1 MEKKCP
7 FNNEV
12 CNEQCELY
20 IAFDELNES
29 LAARLSSLGVI
40 TRGKGSCAFK
50 TIAMSNARRIYENTS
65 TSAKRI

>member
-40 TRGKGSCAFK
+40 SRDKGTCAFK
-50 TIAMSNARRIYENTS
+50 TIAMSEARRIYEN
-65 TSAKRI
+65 ANAGVKRI

>member
-12 CNEQCELY
+12 CNESCELY
-20 IAFDELNES
+20 IAYDELNES

-40 TRGKGSCAFK
+40 NRGNGTCSLK
-50 TIAMSNARRIYENTS
+50 TLAMSSARRIYENTN
-65 TSAKRI
+65 TKRI

>member
-7 FNNEV
+7 FNNEI

-40 TRGKGSCAFK
+40 TRGKGTCSLK
-50 TIAMSNARRIYENTS
+50 TLAMSSARRIYENTNV
-65 TSAKRI
+65 KRI